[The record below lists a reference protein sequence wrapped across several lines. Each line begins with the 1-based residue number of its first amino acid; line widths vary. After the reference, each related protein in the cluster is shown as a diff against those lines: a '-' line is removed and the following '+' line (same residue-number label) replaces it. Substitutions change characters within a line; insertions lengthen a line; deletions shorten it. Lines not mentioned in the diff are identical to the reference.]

1 MACQIAD
8 ALTDAGIPFQ
18 ITRGGEFVLDMR
30 PSGKGQMAFR
40 QAVEL
45 GLITLHANR

>member
-8 ALTDAGIPFQ
+8 SLADAGIPYQ
-18 ITRGGEFVLDMR
+18 IARGGEFVLDMR
-30 PSGKGQMAFR
+30 PSGKGQMAFL

-45 GLITLHANR
+45 GPITLHANR